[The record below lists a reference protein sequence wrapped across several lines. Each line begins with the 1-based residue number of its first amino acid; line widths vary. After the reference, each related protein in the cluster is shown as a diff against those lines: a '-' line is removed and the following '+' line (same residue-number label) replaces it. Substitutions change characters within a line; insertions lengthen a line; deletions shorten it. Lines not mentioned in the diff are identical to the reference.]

1 MRTPA
6 QQPRPTRGRKR
17 ARGGAMMEMV
27 LISPWIFFLF
37 IGALDW
43 GFYASALVS
52 LQAGVRSAVLYTAS
66 GISTAGSS
74 TDACTIVLNEIRKLP
89 NIGSGTTDCSS
100 NPTVT
105 AEYLTSGPGGAKA
118 SRVTVTYTSITLVP
132 MPGLL
137 RRQFTVTRSAVMR
150 LRSTT

>member
-1 MRTPA
+1 VRMPVQRRMPSA
-6 QQPRPTRGRKR
+6 GRKR

-52 LQAGVRSAVLYTAS
+52 MQAAVRSAVLYTSAS
-66 GISTAGSS
+66 EGTAGD
-74 TDACTIVLNEIRKLP
+74 TDAACTIVLNEIRKLP
-89 NIGSGTTDCSS
+89 NIGSSTTTCGS
-100 NPTVT
+100 NPVVT
-105 AEYLTSGPGGAKA
+105 ATSLASGPGSVKA

-132 MPGLL
+132 LPGLL
-137 RRQFTVTRSAVMR
+137 RKQFTITRSAVMR

>member
-1 MRTPA
+1 VRMPA
-6 QQPRPTRGRKR
+6 QQSRPTPGRKR
-17 ARGGAMMEMV
+17 ARGGAMLEMV

-52 LQAGVRSAVLYTAS
+52 LQAGVHSAVLYTAS
-66 GISTAGSS
+66 GLSTAAS
-74 TDACTIVLNEIRKLP
+74 TSEACTIVLNEIRKLP
-89 NIGSGTTDCSS
+89 NIGSSTTDCSS

-105 AEYLTSGPGGAKA
+105 ATYLATGPGGAPA
-118 SRVTVTYTSITLVP
+118 SRVTLTYTSITLVP
-132 MPGLL
+132 VPGLL
-137 RRQFTVTRSAVMR
+137 RKQFTVTRSAVMR

>member
-1 MRTPA
+1 ML
-6 QQPRPTRGRKR
+6 
-17 ARGGAMMEMV
+17 EMV
-27 LISPWIFFLF
+27 LISPWIFLLF

-52 LQAGVRSAVLYTAS
+52 LEAGVRSAVTYTAA
-66 GISTAGSS
+66 GEGTAAATS
-74 TDACTIVLNEIRKLP
+74 DACTIVLNDIRKLP
-89 NIGSGTTDCSS
+89 NIGSSVTGCSS

-105 AEYLTSGPGGAKA
+105 ATYLPSGPGGVKA
-118 SRVTVTYTSITLVP
+118 SRVTATYTSITLVP

-137 RRQFTVTRSAVMR
+137 RKQFTVTRSAVMR

>member
-1 MRTPA
+1 
-6 QQPRPTRGRKR
+6 
-17 ARGGAMMEMV
+17 MMEMV
-27 LISPWIFFLF
+27 FISPWIFLLF

-52 LQAGVRSAVLYTAS
+52 LQAGVRSAVTYTA
-66 GISTAGSS
+66 TGSS
-74 TDACTIVLNEIRKLP
+74 TASSSSEACTIVLNEIRKLP

-100 NPTVT
+100 NPVVT
-105 AEYLTSGPGGAKA
+105 AEYLASGPGGSPA

-137 RRQFTVTRSAVMR
+137 RKQFTVTRRAVMR

>member
-1 MRTPA
+1 MRTPVQLA
-6 QQPRPTRGRKR
+6 RRLSGRKR

-43 GFYASALVS
+43 GFYANALVS
-52 LQAGVRSAVLYTAS
+52 LQAGVRTAVMYTAS
-66 GISTAGSS
+66 DEGTAGNSTA
-74 TDACTIVLNEIRKLP
+74 ACSIVLNEIRKLP
-89 NIGSGTTDCSS
+89 NIGSSTTTCAS

-105 AEYLTSGPGGAKA
+105 AEYLVSGPGGAKA

-132 MPGLL
+132 IPGLL
-137 RRQFTVTRSAVMR
+137 RKQFTVTRSAVMR
-150 LRSTT
+150 VRSTT

>member
-1 MRTPA
+1 ML
-6 QQPRPTRGRKR
+6 
-17 ARGGAMMEMV
+17 EMV
-27 LISPWIFFLF
+27 LISPWIFLLF

-52 LQAGVRSAVLYTAS
+52 LQAGVRSAVLYTSS
-66 GISTAGSS
+66 GEATAGSTS
-74 TDACTIVLNEIRKLP
+74 EACTIILNEIRKLP
-89 NIGSGTTDCSS
+89 NIGSSTTDCSS

-105 AEYLTSGPGGAKA
+105 ATYLVSGPGGVKA

-132 MPGLL
+132 LPGLL
-137 RRQFTVTRSAVMR
+137 RSQFTVTRSAVMR